1 MPVYKLKEEMPYT
14 ELLNWIE
21 FFNRRPVGWRE
32 DIRTY
37 LFLKTQG
44 LKEPPEQLFPSIGRI
59 KQREQDLKEIDQP
72 VIKGKILDMMLKAR
86 NGDSSRWQ
94 AVGGLK
100 NVNKV

>member
-1 MPVYKLKEEMPYT
+1 MPYT
-14 ELLNWIE
+14 ELLKWVE

-32 DIRTY
+32 DIRAY

-44 LKEPPEQLFPSIGRI
+44 VKESAEKVFPSISRI
-59 KQREQDLKEIDQP
+59 KQREDDAKGVDQP

-86 NGDSSRWQ
+86 NGDSSGWK
-94 AVGGLK
+94 AVGGSK